1 MTPKSPPQGNVGVPT
16 LTGALIAALCVAGPF
31 QGSAQATLRG
41 RVVDNELGT
50 PVAGALVRIKQGP
63 PPLTTDSLGQFE
75 VQGLPGGKAQVTIR
89 AVGFDSAVY
98 TVQLPAAGTV
108 EGVFT
113 LEFTGYLLPE
123 VVVEA
128 RAVQLVPRYLDFER
142 RRQRGMGAYLRWDEI
157 RNKGFSS
164 VGDALR
170 TIRGVRIQCIQETFE
185 CYAYMSRTPQC
196 QPTWWIDGIQVH
208 SFQENTPIRDIYG
221 IEIYRGP
228 GEVPAE
234 FTGSDAA
241 CGVIVMWTKSRPYR

>member
-1 MTPKSPPQGNVGVPT
+1 MVAVPAPGV
-16 LTGALIAALCVAGPF
+16 A
-31 QGSAQATLRG
+31 QQATLRG
-41 RVVDNELGT
+41 RVVDSELGSA
-50 PVAGALVRIKQGP
+50 VAGALVRIKPGP
-63 PPLTTDSLGQFE
+63 PPFAADSLGQFE
-75 VQGLPGGKAQVTIR
+75 ARGLSAGKTEVTIH

-98 TVQLPAAGTV
+98 TVNLPPTGAV

-185 CYAYMSRTPQC
+185 CYAHMTRTPQC
-196 QPTWWIDGIQVH
+196 QPTWWIDGMQVH